1 MKFIILTLFK
11 EMYDSFLSTSIIKR
25 AIAKGLIEVKLVD
38 IREYT
43 KDKYHRVDTPPIGG
57 GAGLIMK
64 CQPIYDALMAN
75 SNENT
80 FKIALTPKGEVYNQG
95 IALDL
100 SEKEE
105 ILILCGH
112 YEGVDERIYNY
123 FDEKISLGDYILTG
137 GELPSMV
144 LIDSISR
151 LIKGVIS
158 EDSIIDESFSNTL
171 LEHPQYT
178 EPYDFNGY
186 KVPDILYSG
195 NHKAINKYNHYC
207 ALKDTKN
214 YRPDLFLKYKLTKQD
229 LKLLK
234 EHAENDV
241 PKYISDAIE
250 KGKKFKK

>member
-80 FKIALTPKGEVYNQG
+80 FKIALTPKGKVYNQE

-100 SEKEE
+100 SKKEE

-158 EDSIIDESFSNTL
+158 EDSIVDESFSNTL

-195 NHKAINKYNHYC
+195 NHEAINKYNHYC
-207 ALKDTKN
+207 ALMDTKT
-214 YRPDLFLKYKLTKQD
+214 YRPDLFYKYKLTKQD
-229 LKLLK
+229 EKLLR
-234 EHAENDV
+234 EHEENDV